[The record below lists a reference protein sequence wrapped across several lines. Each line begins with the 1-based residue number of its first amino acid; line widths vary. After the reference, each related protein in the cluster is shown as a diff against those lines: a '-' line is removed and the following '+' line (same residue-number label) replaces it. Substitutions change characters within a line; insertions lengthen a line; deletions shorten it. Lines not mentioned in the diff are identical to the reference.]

1 MDLPVFNVSA
11 YIHVYI
17 YTCIYIYIYGL
28 TSNTGK
34 SISIYPDPQ
43 MHACMH
49 TYIHIGNFWSRSKNC
64 IYGHTIRLS
73 SLVCVCVVGYVTKW
87 GIYPSGLYLNYSIS
101 CPRRPDLIAVARGV
115 WSSHTSLGT
124 SGERSISNNL
134 SENIAI
140 SATYITSWLL
150 KGLGLSVWV
159 PRAQQWS
166 EVRSGIDFCV
176 T

>member
-1 MDLPVFNVSA
+1 MSVSA
-11 YIHVYI
+11 NLSLQLY
-17 YTCIYIYIYGL
+17 
-28 TSNTGK
+28 
-34 SISIYPDPQ
+34 
-43 MHACMH
+43 
-49 TYIHIGNFWSRSKNC
+49 IGNFWSRSKNC
-64 IYGHTIRLS
+64 IYGHTIRLP

-87 GIYPSGLYLNYSIS
+87 GICPSGLYLNYSIS
-101 CPRRPDLIAVARGV
+101 CPRRPDLIEVARGV

-166 EVRSGIDFCV
+166 EVRSGIDCCGLASIDAMGNNLSPQCV
-176 T
+176 KCFMANTLNRSWLTIIDILSQVRL

>member
-1 MDLPVFNVSA
+1 MLFLSEVQLVKSNKYRMMRIFTFGHGLILHKSAIFDQEAKIVFMDIRF
-11 YIHVYI
+11 
-17 YTCIYIYIYGL
+17 
-28 TSNTGK
+28 
-34 SISIYPDPQ
+34 
-43 MHACMH
+43 ACRH
-49 TYIHIGNFWSRSKNC
+49 
-64 IYGHTIRLS
+64 L
-73 SLVCVCVVGYVTKW
+73 CVCVVGYVTKW
-87 GIYPSGLYLNYSIS
+87 GICPSGLYLNYSIS
-101 CPRRPDLIAVARGV
+101 CPRRPDLIEVARGV
-115 WSSHTSLGT
+115 WSSQTSLGT